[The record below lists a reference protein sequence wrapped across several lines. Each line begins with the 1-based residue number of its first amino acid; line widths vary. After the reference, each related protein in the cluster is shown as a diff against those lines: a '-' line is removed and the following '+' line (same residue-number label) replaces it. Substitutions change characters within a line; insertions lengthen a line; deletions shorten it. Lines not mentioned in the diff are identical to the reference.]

1 MSAPA
6 AARSGSPADLANLE
20 GHHDYDVTWPW
31 NRPEGQHPGTTAV
44 LRVKDE
50 AHNLPWVLPPLLRAC
65 EAMVLVDNQST
76 DGTPDV
82 AREVAR
88 SHGLAERLT
97 VTAYPFDVSRCGPEH
112 LYTPAESIH
121 SLVYFYNW
129 SFAHVGTTY
138 SLKWD
143 GDMVLTEDGE
153 KLLGDLAWQLPG
165 QDVVLRLH
173 RHSLYIESD
182 RVAYLDLGLRNIEP
196 YGYPMTPDY
205 PHVKAFEWEMRAH
218 AEGARLVTLPEGTCL
233 ELKHL
238 DSDEFAHWTAP
249 ESFAESARTDR
260 KRREWEL
267 FTALQQGRWAEQE
280 GIHRIEAPQGQHVI
294 DFVTHVWLPRAE
306 RPLAPPPGQGPA
318 AAGGPVPP
326 AGPRT

>member
-1 MSAPA
+1 MVDAVDVLAGA
-6 AARSGSPADLANLE
+6 ADIENLE
-20 GHHDYDVTWPW
+20 GEHAFDITWPW
-31 NRPEGQHPGTTAV
+31 TRGRMRPGTTAV

-50 AHNLPWVLPPLLRAC
+50 ARNLPWVLPPLLRVC
-65 EAMVLVDNQST
+65 ESLVLVDNGST

-82 AREVAR
+82 ARRVATENGAADKLR
-88 SHGLAERLT
+88 VHD
-97 VTAYPFDVSRCGPEH
+97 YPFTVSRCGPEH
-112 LYTPAESIH
+112 LHTPAESVR

-129 SFAHVGTTY
+129 AFSHVQTTY

-165 QDVVLRLH
+165 QNAVLRLH
-173 RHSLYIESD
+173 RHSLYVESD

-196 YGYPMTPDY
+196 YGYPMHPSY

-218 AEGARLVTLPEGTCL
+218 SDDLVPVTMPEGTCL

-249 ESFAESARTDR
+249 ESFAESARTER

-267 FTALQQGRWAEQE
+267 FAALQEGRWADRE
-280 GIHRIEAPQGQHVI
+280 GIHRIEAPEGTHVI
-294 DFVTHVWLPRAE
+294 DYVTHTWLPRRE
-306 RPLAPPPGQGPA
+306 RPLTPPPG
-318 AAGGPVPP
+318 
-326 AGPRT
+326 AGPPIPPTTQQ